1 MLDLTTWTRQAV
13 GVKTQLK
20 IANHWELAHV
30 KNAPLGMNATPVLL
44 LTMLQPF
51 TIQKLAACLTLILMM
66 MALETA
72 STRTITVLLA
82 NLLESTAP
90 SERTLCKTEHQTLT
104 IVCLF
109 FLDTTV
115 QKKQLRLLVLTGE
128 LLNVKKANTALE
140 VVMME

>member
-1 MLDLTTWTRQAV
+1 
-13 GVKTQLK
+13 
-20 IANHWELAHV
+20 
-30 KNAPLGMNATPVLL
+30 
-44 LTMLQPF
+44 
-51 TIQKLAACLTLILMM
+51 MM

-90 SERTLCKTEHQTLT
+90 PERTLCKIEHQTLT
-104 IVCLF
+104 IVYRV

-115 QKKQLRLLVLTGE
+115 QKKLLRLLVLTGE
-128 LLNVKKANTALE
+128 LLNAKKANTALE